1 MVYAGIDVSSKTN
14 VCCILNEKGRHLRT
28 LSFDNSTKGFN
39 YFDKVIRN
47 YGSKKYIKI
56 GLETTG
62 SISAGLKFLLDKN
75 GFLYK
80 EIMPDKISH
89 FRLSK
94 PHHTNRTDEI
104 DARVI
109 AEWLVVNKNVDY
121 TRISNN
127 ELTPLTRAHI
137 RQTKIHKSSVR
148 TLTAILESTIFGI
161 TSLQGSFINTACGEF
176 IINEWLLTGKINN
189 LNEDD
194 FLQIN
199 KLSKKRFGKE
209 KFNKL
214 LSLVK
219 ESPITYNETMLCAT
233 ILAEVGDIK
242 RFSSFNKFY
251 AYTGLEPRR
260 FETGD
265 SVSHD
270 KVSHEGSRHLRVVFY
285 KNMQVIIKNNPEW
298 YSDYKRKR
306 ANKETCVAY
315 GHVIKK
321 VLKSI
326 YFITKNDV
334 SYDPI
339 NAGGVKTHS

>member
-75 GFLYK
+75 GFVYK

-94 PHHTNRTDEI
+94 PHHTNKTDEI

-161 TSLQGSFINTACGEF
+161 TSLQGSFVNTACGEF

-199 KLSKKRFGKE
+199 KLSKKRFGKG

-219 ESPITYNETMLCAT
+219 ENPITYNETMLDRIRFEMSIIELTNRNLLDIEKKIESCIETRNERMMEIPGIGAMLCAT

-242 RFSSFNKFY
+242 RFSS
-251 AYTGLEPRR
+251 L
-260 FETGD
+260 
-265 SVSHD
+265 
-270 KVSHEGSRHLRVVFY
+270 
-285 KNMQVIIKNNPEW
+285 
-298 YSDYKRKR
+298 
-306 ANKETCVAY
+306 
-315 GHVIKK
+315 
-321 VLKSI
+321 
-326 YFITKNDV
+326 
-334 SYDPI
+334 
-339 NAGGVKTHS
+339 